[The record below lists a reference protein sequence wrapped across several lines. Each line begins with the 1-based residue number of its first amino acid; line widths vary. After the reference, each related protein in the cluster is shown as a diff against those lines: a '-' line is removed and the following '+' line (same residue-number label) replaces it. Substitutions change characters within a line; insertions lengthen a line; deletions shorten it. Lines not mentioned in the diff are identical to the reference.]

1 MSGIRRAILAEL
13 TATGKKYTDKELQN
27 AFSVAGFNEEKGLA
41 EHVGNTA
48 KEEDD
53 KYTGK
58 NAKTV

>member
-27 AFSVAGFNEEKGLA
+27 AFSPAGFNEEKGLA
-41 EHVGNTA
+41 ENISGTA
-48 KEEDD
+48 KEENDQ
-53 KYTGK
+53 YTGK